1 METILKIL
9 QAILALRITKVNTG
23 ILPDNRTDY
32 EKSKDFTADEVLPVK
47 GINIGTLPTNP
58 RIFLLR
64 NQANSGSCVAQSI
77 AKQFEMLDEKND
89 LAYSATPIYS
99 KRINRPQA
107 GMIGSDA
114 LQIAVKQGT
123 ALENNIPSQ
132 LMSDSQIDGY
142 MWYGTDLVK
151 DKPTN
156 YFIISDQNG
165 KVNFEKLVESI
176 LTYKNAIIYVSATIS
191 KWTRVPKPHT
201 SDGTLSHGVACGSV
215 INYKG
220 TPYVIIDDSWGV
232 LNKYYNIDLE
242 QELVS
247 LLGEGQRALSKEFIE
262 KHCYF
267 AASFLTFKYEEN
279 PTPTNYKFEEI
290 LNFGERDKTRKD
302 IEELQNKLKKLG
314 FFPVDIPSTGYF
326 GQITANAVYAF
337 QVRYN
342 VAILQEL
349 NLLKGRRV
357 GSKTIAAL
365 NKI

>member
-9 QAILALRITKVNTG
+9 QAILAFRITKVNTG
-23 ILPDNRTDY
+23 VLPDNRTDY
-32 EKSKDFTADEVLPVK
+32 EKSKDFTADEVLPTS
-47 GINIGTLPTNP
+47 GINTGNLPTNP

-77 AKQFEMLDEKND
+77 AKTFEMLDEKTE

-99 KRINRPQA
+99 KRINRPQG
-107 GMIGSDA
+107 GMIGADA

-123 ALENNIPSQ
+123 SYENNIPSQ
-132 LMSDSQIDGY
+132 MMSDSQIDGY
-142 MWYGTDLVK
+142 MWYNTDLVK
-151 DKPTN
+151 DKPSN
-156 YFIISDQNG
+156 YFIISDGNG
-165 KVNFEKLVESI
+165 KVNFEKLVNSI

-201 SDGTLSHGVACGSV
+201 SDDTLRHGVACGSV

-220 TPYVIIDDSWGV
+220 TPYVIIDDSWGI
-232 LNKYYNIDLE
+232 LNKYYGIDEE

-267 AASFLTFKYEEN
+267 GASFLNFEYSEN
-279 PTPTNYKFEEI
+279 PTPTNYKFEKI
-290 LNFGERDKTRKD
+290 LEFGEKDKDRKD

-314 FFPVDIPSTGYF
+314 FFPSNIASTGYY

-342 VAILQEL
+342 VASLQEL
-349 NLLKGRRV
+349 NQLKGRRV
-357 GSKTIAAL
+357 GAKTIDAL

>member
-47 GINIGTLPTNP
+47 GLNPSNFPSTP
-58 RIFLLR
+58 RIFQLR
-64 NQANSGSCVAQSI
+64 NQVNSGSCVAQSI
-77 AKQFEMLDEKND
+77 AKQFEMLDEKGD

-99 KRINRPQA
+99 KRINRPQG
-107 GMIGSDA
+107 GMIGADA
-114 LQIAVKQGT
+114 LQIATKQGT
-123 ALENNIPSQ
+123 GYEHDIPSQ
-132 LMSDSQIDGY
+132 FMSDSQIDGY
-142 MWYGTDLVK
+142 PWYGTDLVK

-156 YFIISDQNG
+156 YFTISDKYG
-165 KVNFEKLVESI
+165 KVNFEKLVTSI
-176 LTYKNAIIYVSATIS
+176 DTYKNAIIYVNASVS

-201 SDGTLSHGVACGSV
+201 SDGTLTHGVACGSV

-220 TPYVIIDDSWGV
+220 TLYVVIDDSWGI
-232 LNKYYNIDLE
+232 LNKYYGIDEE

-267 AASFLTFKYEEN
+267 AASFLNFEYEEN
-279 PTPTNYKFEEI
+279 PTPTNYRFEKI
-290 LNFGERDKTRKD
+290 LNFGEDDTIRKD

-314 FFPVDIPSTGYF
+314 FFPSNVRSSGYY

-342 VAILQEL
+342 VASLKEL
-349 NLLKGRRV
+349 NQLKGRRV
-357 GSKTIAAL
+357 GAKTIDAL

>member
-1 METILKIL
+1 METILKII
-9 QAILALRITKVNTG
+9 QALLAFRNVNTG

-32 EKSKDFTADEVLPVK
+32 EKSKDFSADEVLPVK
-47 GINIGTLPTNP
+47 GISVGTLPTNP
-58 RIFLLR
+58 RIFLSR
-64 NQANSGSCVAQSI
+64 NQIDSSSCVAQSI
-77 AKQFEMLDEKND
+77 AKQFEMLDEKTE

-99 KRINRPQA
+99 KRINRPQP

-123 ALENNIPSQ
+123 SYEYNIPSQ
-132 LMSDSQIDGY
+132 FMSDSQIDNY
-142 MWYGTDLVK
+142 KWYGTDLVK

-156 YFIISDQNG
+156 YFVISDQNG
-165 KVNFEKLVESI
+165 KVSFDKLVNSI
-176 LTYKNAIIYVSATIS
+176 LTYKNAIIYVNASVS
-191 KWTRVPKPHT
+191 KWTRVPKAHT
-201 SDGTLSHGVACGSV
+201 SDGTLRHGVACGSV

-220 TPYVIIDDSWGV
+220 TPYVVIDDSWGI
-232 LNKYYNIDLE
+232 LNKYYGIDEE

-267 AASFLTFKYEEN
+267 AASFLNFEYAEN
-279 PTPTNYKFEEI
+279 PTPTNYKFEKI
-290 LNFGERDKTRKD
+290 LEFGERDTQRKD

-314 FFPVDIPSTGYF
+314 FFPSNIASSGYY

-342 VAILQEL
+342 VASLQEL
-349 NLLKGRRV
+349 NQLKGRRV
-357 GSKTIAAL
+357 GSKTIDAL

>member
-1 METILKIL
+1 MQTILKII
-9 QAILALRITKVNTG
+9 QALLSFRNVNTG

-32 EKSKDFTADEVLPVK
+32 EKSKDFTADEVLPVR
-47 GINIGTLPTNP
+47 GLNPLTFPNVP
-58 RIFLLR
+58 RIFQLR

-77 AKQFEMLDEKND
+77 AKQFEMLDEKGD

-99 KRINRPQA
+99 KRINRPQG
-107 GMIGSDA
+107 GMIGADA
-114 LQIAVKQGT
+114 LQIAAKQGT
-123 ALENNIPSQ
+123 GYEHDIPSQ

-142 MWYGTDLVK
+142 PWYAIDLVK

-156 YFIISDQNG
+156 YFTISDKNG
-165 KVNFEKLVESI
+165 KVNFEKLVNSI
-176 LTYKNAIIYVSATIS
+176 ETYKNAIIYVNASVS

-220 TPYVIIDDSWGV
+220 TLYVVIDDSWGI
-232 LNKYYNIDLE
+232 LNKYYGIDEE

-267 AASFLTFKYEEN
+267 AASFLNFEYAEN
-279 PTPTNYKFEEI
+279 PTPTNYKFEKI
-290 LNFGERDKTRKD
+290 LEFGERDTLRKD

-314 FFPVDIPSTGYF
+314 FFPSNIASSGYF

-349 NLLKGRRV
+349 NQLKGRRV
-357 GSKTIAAL
+357 GAKTLDAL